1 MATYYRVVNSNYARY
16 QRAAGATANFAIPVY
31 GRANFIFGMNQN
43 LMTKAGNAFD
53 GMAKGAQEF
62 KGGMADAFNSVNP
75 MSTQV
80 PFAPGTAH
88 WKGIGDAAAGA
99 KDMVM
104 NGEIDPAEMAAAA
117 AAGLGATLAGVLAW
131 RKRMGGAAP
140 AVEGVRQT
148 MGLGKKLAIGGG
160 AAAGVG
166 ALGYG
171 ASRMGNDN
179 QNQGY

>member
-31 GRANFIFGMNQN
+31 GRANFGVRDMFNS
-43 LMTKAGNAFD
+43 A
-53 GMAKGAQEF
+53 AKGAQEF
-62 KGGMADAFNSVNP
+62 KGGIADALNAVNP

-80 PFAPGTAH
+80 PFAPGTMH
-88 WKGIGDAAAGA
+88 WNGIGDAAAGA
-99 KDMVM
+99 KDMLM

-117 AAGLGATLAGVLAW
+117 AAGLGATVAGVMAW
-131 RKRMGGAAP
+131 RKRLGGAAT
-140 AVEGVRQT
+140 AVKGARQT

-171 ASRMGNDN
+171 ASQIGNNN